1 MAHAFTIITT
11 SNETVVYTDYDAID
25 LTTLKNVI
33 SFKPDLGTRV
43 DGNEILLETATIDAT
58 ATTGVMLE
66 GISVTDTN
74 GVTYANVGTEDG
86 LLLEDG
92 DQVIYEAVE
101 TIPLGKVIPEDW
113 ATGLENHLV
122 LETASDTNIDNHFHP
137 PNVGEHHADGDGHTE
152 EEHRELS
159 LWENKLKLLMVRERL
174 NNAS

>member
-1 MAHAFTIITT
+1 MAHEFTIFTT
-11 SNETVVYTDYDAID
+11 SNETVVYTDYDTIN
-25 LTTLKNVI
+25 LTTLKHVI
-33 SFKPDLGTRV
+33 SFRPDLGTLV

-58 ATTGVMLE
+58 ATTKVMLE
-66 GISVTDTN
+66 DTTSVTDTN
-74 GVTYANVGTEDG
+74 GVTYAVPTEDK

-137 PNVGEHHADGDGHTE
+137 PVGEHHADGDGHTE

>member
-33 SFKPDLGTRV
+33 SFIPDLGTRV
-43 DGNEILLETATIDAT
+43 DSNEILLETATIDAT
-58 ATTGVMLE
+58 ATQGVMLE
-66 GISVTDTN
+66 DNNSVTDTD
-74 GVTYANVGTEDG
+74 GVTYAVPTEDK

-92 DQVIYEAVE
+92 DQVIYEEVVTDA
-101 TIPLGKVIPEDW
+101 LAKVIPENW

-137 PNVGEHHADGDGHTE
+137 PVGEHHADGDGHTE

>member
-33 SFKPDLGTRV
+33 SFKPDLGTLV

-58 ATTGVMLE
+58 ATSGVMLE
-66 GISVTDTN
+66 DTISVTDTN
-74 GVTYANVGTEDG
+74 GVTYAVPTGDK

-92 DQVIYEAVE
+92 DQVIYEAVV
-101 TIPLGKVIPEDW
+101 TIALGKVIPENW

-137 PNVGEHHADGDGHTE
+137 PVGDHHADGDGHTE
-152 EEHRELS
+152 EEHREIS
-159 LWENKLKLLMVRERL
+159 LWNYKLQLLMARERL
-174 NNAS
+174 NNSS

>member
-11 SNETVVYTDYDAID
+11 SNETVVYTDYDTID
-25 LTTLKNVI
+25 LTTLKHVI
-33 SFKPDLGTRV
+33 SFRPDLGTLV

-58 ATTGVMLE
+58 TTSVVMLE
-66 GISVTDTN
+66 DSNSVTDTN
-74 GVTYANVGTEDG
+74 GVTYVVPTEDS

-92 DQVIYEAVE
+92 DKVIYEAVE
-101 TIPLGKVIPEDW
+101 TIALGKLIPENW

-137 PNVGEHHADGDGHTE
+137 PVVEQHADGDGHTE
-152 EEHRELS
+152 AEHRELS

>member
-33 SFKPDLGTRV
+33 SFKPDLGTLV

-58 ATTGVMLE
+58 ATTKVMLE
-66 GISVTDTN
+66 DTTSVTDTN
-74 GVTYANVGTEDG
+74 GVTYAVPTEDK

-92 DQVIYEAVE
+92 DQVIYEAVV
-101 TIPLGKVIPEDW
+101 TDALAKLIPENW

-137 PNVGEHHADGDGHTE
+137 PVGEHHTDGDGHTE
-152 EEHRELS
+152 EEHREIA

-174 NNAS
+174 NNSS

>member
-58 ATTGVMLE
+58 ATTKVMLE
-66 GISVTDTN
+66 DTTSVTDTN
-74 GVTYANVGTEDG
+74 GVTYAVPTEDS

-92 DQVIYEAVE
+92 DKVIYEAVE
-101 TIPLGKVIPEDW
+101 TFALGKVIPEDW

-137 PNVGEHHADGDGHTE
+137 PVGEHHADGDGHTE

-174 NNAS
+174 NNSS

>member
-1 MAHAFTIITT
+1 MAHEFIIITT

-43 DGNEILLETATIDAT
+43 DENEILLETATIDAT
-58 ATTGVMLE
+58 ATSGVMLE
-66 GISVTDTN
+66 DTTSVTDTN
-74 GVTYANVGTEDG
+74 GVTYAVPTEDK

-101 TIPLGKVIPEDW
+101 TDALAKVIPENW

-137 PNVGEHHADGDGHTE
+137 PVGEHHADGDGHTE

>member
-1 MAHAFTIITT
+1 MAHEFIIITT

-33 SFKPDLGTRV
+33 SFKPDLGTLV

-58 ATTGVMLE
+58 ATTKVMLE
-66 GISVTDTN
+66 DTTSVTDTN
-74 GVTYANVGTEDG
+74 GVTYAVPTEDS

-92 DQVIYEAVE
+92 DKVIYEAVE
-101 TIPLGKVIPEDW
+101 TFALGKVIPEDW

-174 NNAS
+174 NNSS

>member
-33 SFKPDLGTRV
+33 SFKPDLGTLV

-66 GISVTDTN
+66 DNNSVTDTN
-74 GVTYANVGTEDG
+74 GVTYAVPTGDK

-101 TIPLGKVIPEDW
+101 TLALGKVIPEDW
-113 ATGLENHLV
+113 AQGLENHLV

-137 PNVGEHHADGDGHTE
+137 PVGEHHADGDGHTE
-152 EEHRELS
+152 EEHREIS
-159 LWENKLKLLMVRERL
+159 LWNYKLQLLMVRERL

>member
-33 SFKPDLGTRV
+33 SFKPDLGTLV

-58 ATTGVMLE
+58 ATTKVMLE
-66 GISVTDTN
+66 DTTSVTDTN
-74 GVTYANVGTEDG
+74 GVTYAVPTEDS

-92 DQVIYEAVE
+92 DKVIYEAVE
-101 TIPLGKVIPEDW
+101 TFALGKVIPEDW

-137 PNVGEHHADGDGHTE
+137 PVGEHHADGDGHTE

>member
-1 MAHAFTIITT
+1 MAHEFIIITT
-11 SNETVVYTDYDAID
+11 SNETVVYTDYDTID
-25 LTTLKNVI
+25 LTTLKHVI

-66 GISVTDTN
+66 DTTSVTDTN
-74 GVTYANVGTEDG
+74 GVTYAVPTEDK

-92 DQVIYEAVE
+92 DQVIYEAVV
-101 TIPLGKVIPEDW
+101 TDALAKLIPENW

-137 PNVGEHHADGDGHTE
+137 PVGEHHADGDGHTE

>member
-43 DGNEILLETATIDAT
+43 DENEILLETATIDAT
-58 ATTGVMLE
+58 VTSGVMLE

-74 GVTYANVGTEDG
+74 GVTYVVPTEDK

-101 TIPLGKVIPEDW
+101 TLALGKVIPEDW
-113 ATGLENHLV
+113 AQGLENHLV

-137 PNVGEHHADGDGHTE
+137 PVGEHHADGDGHTE

>member
-43 DGNEILLETATIDAT
+43 DENEILLETATIDAT
-58 ATTGVMLE
+58 VTSGVMLE

-101 TIPLGKVIPEDW
+101 TLALGKVIPEDW
-113 ATGLENHLV
+113 AQGLENHLV

-137 PNVGEHHADGDGHTE
+137 PVGEHHADGDGHTE

>member
-58 ATTGVMLE
+58 ATTKVMLE
-66 GISVTDTN
+66 DTTSVTDTN
-74 GVTYANVGTEDG
+74 GVTYAVPTEDS

-101 TIPLGKVIPEDW
+101 TFALGKVIPEDW

-137 PNVGEHHADGDGHTE
+137 PVGEHHADGDGHTE

-174 NNAS
+174 NNSS

>member
-58 ATTGVMLE
+58 ATTKVMLE
-66 GISVTDTN
+66 DTTSVTDTN
-74 GVTYANVGTEDG
+74 GVTYAVPTEDK

-137 PNVGEHHADGDGHTE
+137 PVGEHHADGDGHTE

-174 NNAS
+174 NNSS

>member
-33 SFKPDLGTRV
+33 SFKPDLGTLV

-58 ATTGVMLE
+58 ATTKVMLE
-66 GISVTDTN
+66 DTTSVTDTN
-74 GVTYANVGTEDG
+74 GVTYAVPTEDS

-92 DQVIYEAVE
+92 DKVIYEAVE
-101 TIPLGKVIPEDW
+101 TFALGKVIPEDW

-137 PNVGEHHADGDGHTE
+137 PVGEHHADGDGHTE

-174 NNAS
+174 NNSS

>member
-11 SNETVVYTDYDAID
+11 SNETVVYTDYDTID
-25 LTTLKNVI
+25 LTTLKHVI

-66 GISVTDTN
+66 DTTSVTDTN
-74 GVTYANVGTEDG
+74 GVTYAVPTEDK

-92 DQVIYEAVE
+92 DQVIYEAVV
-101 TIPLGKVIPEDW
+101 TDALAKLIPENW

-137 PNVGEHHADGDGHTE
+137 PVGEHHADGDGHTE

>member
-1 MAHAFTIITT
+1 MAHEFTIITT

-33 SFKPDLGTRV
+33 SFKPDLGTLV

-58 ATTGVMLE
+58 ATTKVMLE
-66 GISVTDTN
+66 DTTSVTDTN
-74 GVTYANVGTEDG
+74 GVTYAVPTEDS

-92 DQVIYEAVE
+92 DKVIYEAVE
-101 TIPLGKVIPEDW
+101 TFALGKVIPEDW

-137 PNVGEHHADGDGHTE
+137 PVGEHHADGDGHTE

>member
-11 SNETVVYTDYDAID
+11 SNETVVYTDYDTID
-25 LTTLKNVI
+25 LTTLKHVI
-33 SFKPDLGTRV
+33 SFKPDLGTLV

-66 GISVTDTN
+66 DNNSVTDTN
-74 GVTYANVGTEDG
+74 GVTYAVPTGDK

-92 DQVIYEAVE
+92 DQVIYEEVVTDA
-101 TIPLGKVIPEDW
+101 LAKVIPENW

-137 PNVGEHHADGDGHTE
+137 PVGDHHADGDGHTE
-152 EEHRELS
+152 EEHREIS
-159 LWENKLKLLMVRERL
+159 LWNYKLQLLMARERL
-174 NNAS
+174 NNSS

>member
-11 SNETVVYTDYDAID
+11 SNETVVYTDYDTIN
-25 LTTLKNVI
+25 LTTLKHVI

-43 DGNEILLETATIDAT
+43 DENEILLETATIDAT
-58 ATTGVMLE
+58 VTSGVMLE
-66 GISVTDTN
+66 DSNSVTDTN
-74 GVTYANVGTEDG
+74 GVTYVVPTEDK

-92 DQVIYEAVE
+92 DQVIYEAVV
-101 TIPLGKVIPEDW
+101 TDALAKLIPENW

-137 PNVGEHHADGDGHTE
+137 PVGEHHAPGDGHTE
-152 EEHRELS
+152 AEHRELA

>member
-11 SNETVVYTDYDAID
+11 SNETVVYTDYDTIN
-25 LTTLKNVI
+25 LTTLKHVI

-66 GISVTDTN
+66 DTTSVTDTN
-74 GVTYANVGTEDG
+74 GVTYAVPTEDS

-92 DQVIYEAVE
+92 DKVIYEAVE
-101 TIPLGKVIPEDW
+101 TFALGKVIPEDW

-137 PNVGEHHADGDGHTE
+137 PVGEHHAAGDGHTE

>member
-33 SFKPDLGTRV
+33 SFKPDLGTLV

-66 GISVTDTN
+66 DNNSVTDTN
-74 GVTYANVGTEDG
+74 GVTYAVPTGDK

-92 DQVIYEAVE
+92 DQVIYEAVV
-101 TIPLGKVIPEDW
+101 TIALGKVIPENW

-137 PNVGEHHADGDGHTE
+137 PVGEHHADGDGHTE
-152 EEHRELS
+152 EEHREIS
-159 LWENKLKLLMVRERL
+159 LWNYKLQLLMARERL
-174 NNAS
+174 NNSS

>member
-33 SFKPDLGTRV
+33 SFKPDLGTLV

-58 ATTGVMLE
+58 ATNGVMLE
-66 GISVTDTN
+66 DTTSVTDTN
-74 GVTYANVGTEDG
+74 GVTYAVPTEDK

-92 DQVIYEAVE
+92 DQVIYEAVV
-101 TIPLGKVIPEDW
+101 TIALGKLIPENW

-137 PNVGEHHADGDGHTE
+137 PVGEHHADGDGHTE
-152 EEHRELS
+152 EQHREIS
-159 LWENKLKLLMVRERL
+159 LWNYKLQLLMARERL

>member
-43 DGNEILLETATIDAT
+43 DENEILLETATIDAT
-58 ATTGVMLE
+58 ATNGVMLE
-66 GISVTDTN
+66 DTTSVTDTN
-74 GVTYANVGTEDG
+74 GVTYAVPTEDK

-92 DQVIYEAVE
+92 DQVIYEAVV
-101 TIPLGKVIPEDW
+101 TDALAKLIPENW

-137 PNVGEHHADGDGHTE
+137 PVGEHHADGDGHTE
-152 EEHRELS
+152 EEHREIS
-159 LWENKLKLLMVRERL
+159 LWNYKLQLLMARERL
-174 NNAS
+174 NNSS